1 MMGSMVGWIVLV
13 LRVNEDSNKNQ
24 TEWSPNMQLPPY
36 PYIHAP
42 PSLFGCE
49 AGSLRL
55 GPPGKWLKKM
65 NKLYSIQIYYE
76 IHESW
81 APTSSVHRLEL
92 PTYTWRVKNIQ
103 TWPTKG
109 VSKGKGSISGLYI
122 YIYTWPIKFHLT
134 KQQKQKQH
142 VWSGQISWNPYMKAI
157 WRSIPIPIYLNLQW
171 GIFRSTNSHTSR
183 GVKNYPVILTI
194 QYRILYNILH
204 HSNHDLPI
212 NKTRTQFRK
221 FSHFLTTPTCK
232 SAPIFDHI
240 SPKSW
245 KQATHHLF
253 LGNQNAHVKNLHLP
267 SDEKP

>member
-65 NKLYSIQIYYE
+65 NKLYSTQIYYE

-122 YIYTWPIKFHLT
+122 YIYIHDQSSFIWPNNKNKNNMFDRGKFPGIPTWRR
-134 KQQKQKQH
+134 
-142 VWSGQISWNPYMKAI
+142 SGDPYPFQYISTY
-157 WRSIPIPIYLNLQW
+157 S
-171 GIFRSTNSHTSR
+171 GGSS
-183 GVKNYPVILTI
+183 
-194 QYRILYNILH
+194 
-204 HSNHDLPI
+204 DL
-212 NKTRTQFRK
+212 
-221 FSHFLTTPTCK
+221 LTPT
-232 SAPIFDHI
+232 
-240 SPKSW
+240 
-245 KQATHHLF
+245 QAAESKTIL
-253 LGNQNAHVKNLHLP
+253 
-267 SDEKP
+267 

>member
-122 YIYTWPIKFHLT
+122 YIYMTNQVSFDQTT
-134 KQQKQKQH
+134 KTKTTCLIGANFLESLH
-142 VWSGQISWNPYMKAI
+142 EGDLAI
-157 WRSIPIPIYLNLQW
+157 
-171 GIFRSTNSHTSR
+171 HT
-183 GVKNYPVILTI
+183 
-194 QYRILYNILH
+194 
-204 HSNHDLPI
+204 HSNISQLTVGDLQI
-212 NKTRTQFRK
+212 Y
-221 FSHFLTTPTCK
+221 
-232 SAPIFDHI
+232 
-240 SPKSW
+240 
-245 KQATHHLF
+245 
-253 LGNQNAHVKNLHLP
+253 
-267 SDEKP
+267 